1 MIKENEL
8 GKTALDCAFKVH
20 RALGPG
26 LLESTYEA
34 CLEYELLKLGLHVT
48 RQHPLPV
55 IYDDV
60 KLENGYR
67 IDLFIEKCVIIEVK
81 SIELINP
88 IHVAQILTYL
98 KLSGVRL
105 GYLINFNSVL
115 LKHGIRRLIN

>member
-1 MIKENEL
+1 M
-8 GKTALDCAFKVH
+8 
-20 RALGPG
+20 
-26 LLESTYEA
+26 
-34 CLEYELLKLGLHVT
+34 LKLGLHVT

-81 SIELINP
+81 SVELINP